1 MAFSGLHVV
10 CGFAGVP
17 SANRSVQPVL
27 NNIQWSEAPASA
39 TPTTRAAPGGGDNGG
54 PIFRIR
60 TSADAWVAV
69 GNNPVATT
77 NPRVFVAAGADYDLG
92 VSPGD
97 KLAWVAA

>member
-1 MAFSGLHVV
+1 MALSGLHVV

-39 TPTTRAAPGGGDNGG
+39 TPTTRTAPGSESGT
-54 PIFRIR
+54 PVFRIR

-69 GNNPVATT
+69 GNSPVATT